1 MLPWSVVVGSLQ
13 MGPRPVTLPARHLIR
28 SNSRRCV
35 DAPHLLTPG
44 SAWPVEWS
52 KGRTGRTPGGRH
64 GSNLDKTTLV
74 VATSTELPFLHCHLA
89 SAHDCVPFSLFV
101 SVPLLASTFR
111 TVDMS
116 FFKNITDK
124 FDNLGIGDSKR
135 DEAQG
140 TRDYG
145 YHGPGDN
152 PPPAQYVASPP
163 PPAYQPPSDKP
174 PIPSGWTPLFDQSH
188 QRWYYVEE
196 ATGRSQWEAPG
207 YTPPAGD
214 DSRAGFG
221 APTGYGAPAGPPPP
235 GYGGGGGGYDQQ
247 PSQEKKGSGKGGMLL
262 GAAGGLA
269 AGAVGGALLH
279 HALSD
284 SDSDKEE
291 HHSYAAPAPYQ
302 PAPYQPQPEYYPE
315 ASYAAAVPPPVLPP
329 TDADGSS
336 VSSSDREEVQ
346 EARERYEEALA
357 DAADSDASSSE
368 EEELEEAREE
378 YYEEYEDTYGGDDD
392 Y

>member
-1 MLPWSVVVGSLQ
+1 
-13 MGPRPVTLPARHLIR
+13 
-28 SNSRRCV
+28 
-35 DAPHLLTPG
+35 
-44 SAWPVEWS
+44 
-52 KGRTGRTPGGRH
+52 
-64 GSNLDKTTLV
+64 
-74 VATSTELPFLHCHLA
+74 
-89 SAHDCVPFSLFV
+89 
-101 SVPLLASTFR
+101 
-111 TVDMS
+111 MS

-135 DEAQG
+135 DEAAQG
-140 TRDYG
+140 TREYG

-152 PPPAQYVASPP
+152 PPPAQYVAAPP

-174 PIPSGWTPLFDQSH
+174 PIPSGWIPLFDQGN

-207 YTPPAGD
+207 YTAPPSGSGD
-214 DSRAGFG
+214 DSRTGFG
-221 APTGYGAPAGPPPP
+221 APGGPPP
-235 GYGGGGGGYDQQ
+235 GYAGGGGGGAGYEQ

-284 SDSDKEE
+284 SDSDKEGE
-291 HHSYAAPAPYQ
+291 QRHAYQQ
-302 PAPYQPQPEYYPE
+302 PAPYQPPQPEYYPQ
-315 ASYAAAVPPPVLPP
+315 ASYAAAAPPTVLPP

-336 VSSSDREEVQ
+336 VSSSDREDVQ

-368 EEELEEAREE
+368 EEELEEARDE

-392 Y
+392 DY